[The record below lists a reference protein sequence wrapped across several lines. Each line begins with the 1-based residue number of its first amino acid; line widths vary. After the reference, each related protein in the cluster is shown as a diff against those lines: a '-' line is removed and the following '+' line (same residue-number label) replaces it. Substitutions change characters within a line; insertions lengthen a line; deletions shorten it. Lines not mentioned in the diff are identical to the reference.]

1 MVDFGKLIPARGEA
15 EVMARLKGGY
25 GGKMRG
31 RRSSMR
37 GRRSAMRSGR
47 FNKKHPKWMLPTAPG
62 DYTASLS
69 YGQQKIL
76 FFDSN
81 GALQSGG
88 ATGADQGWLFAM
100 TPEILARSGLEPYA
114 GLAGDSDTQYD
125 RLRIVG
131 MTGKLF
137 WTPFAPVSDPGQNA
151 PYDPSELTGTIIVCW
166 YKVEA
171 HAATIAGGYVNSYP
185 WASFSEADAAATANI
200 ETYLP
205 GIGSP
210 TFQGTQNVDFRFRA
224 KLMSVVH
231 KRWTIGCNIAR
242 NEEDASLIR
251 QLLPHPI
258 EIPLPRKLICNI
270 GKGEALGCAYYIRN
284 DGTVNGVGG
293 APSSRFSF
301 ESMRVKCFE
310 LD

>member
-25 GGKMRG
+25 GSKMMR
-31 RRSSMR
+31 RRSSGGRMR
-37 GRRSAMRSGR
+37 GMRSGR
-47 FNKKHPKWMLPTAPG
+47 FNRKHPKWMIPTAPG

-76 FFDSN
+76 FFNSN
-81 GALQSGG
+81 GQLQSGG
-88 ATGADQGWLFAM
+88 DTGADQGWLFAM
-100 TPEILARSGLEPYA
+100 TPEILQRTGLEPYA

-131 MTGKLF
+131 MVGKLF
-137 WTPFAPVSDPGQNA
+137 WTPFAPVSDPGIQD
-151 PYDPSELTGTIIVCW
+151 PYDPSELTGSIVVCW

-171 HAATIAGGYVNSYP
+171 HAATTSGGFVNSYP
-185 WASFSEADAAATANI
+185 WGSFSEADAASTADV

-210 TFQGTQNVDFRFRA
+210 TFQGTQNVDYRFRA
-224 KLMSVVH
+224 KLMNVVH
-231 KRWTIGCNIAR
+231 KRWTIGCAIAH
-242 NEEDASLIR
+242 NDSGGVLIR
-251 QLLPHPI
+251 QLMPHPI
-258 EIPLPRKLICNI
+258 EIPLPRKLVCNI

-284 DGTVNGVGG
+284 DGTVNGIGG

-301 ESMRVKCFE
+301 ESMRVKCYE